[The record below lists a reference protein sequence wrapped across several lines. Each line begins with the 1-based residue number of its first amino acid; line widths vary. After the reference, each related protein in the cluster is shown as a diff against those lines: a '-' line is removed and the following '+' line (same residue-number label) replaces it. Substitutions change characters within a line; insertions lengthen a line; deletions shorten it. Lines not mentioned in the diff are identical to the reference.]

1 MNTQKLIISEE
12 IIKKFILL
20 RKEKKNYRKIDDYIL
35 NMYYEH
41 CKTNN
46 YVISLEDIIEFIEN
60 RFNRKFNEVKNS
72 TILHYRA
79 LLNKLYYYMKDNKYV
94 LVTVKQNKLSI
105 PICYIE
111 LFNNFINDIYDKFDK
126 STIANKKVFLKCFL
140 TYLDNNK
147 IKKINN
153 VSKNNIYN
161 FLLSLNNYSIA
172 YKVKITYFIRE
183 FCEWLYK
190 NKLIVF
196 SGYEVLPLIK
206 GPKQETIPTTYTSE
220 ELKLLLSNVD
230 TSTKIGKRD
239 YLILCLLIF
248 YGLRIS
254 DIINLKYSNFDLNNN
269 KIMLTQIKTRK
280 RLELSLIEEV
290 KYALLDYLK
299 NSRISCNLEYIFVT
313 YKNPIRKYDK
323 KGLRDIPTKYFI
335 KSNIDIETKKQRP
348 HSLRHS
354 LARNMLS
361 NGIGINEISN
371 ILGHSNLYTTSMYL
385 TIHEMQLKR
394 LSLEVPLC

>member
-1 MNTQKLIISEE
+1 M
-12 IIKKFILL
+12 
-20 RKEKKNYRKIDDYIL
+20 
-35 NMYYEH
+35 
-41 CKTNN
+41 
-46 YVISLEDIIEFIEN
+46 
-60 RFNRKFNEVKNS
+60 
-72 TILHYRA
+72 
-79 LLNKLYYYMKDNKYV
+79 
-94 LVTVKQNKLSI
+94 
-105 PICYIE
+105 
-111 LFNNFINDIYDKFDK
+111 
-126 STIANKKVFLKCFL
+126 
-140 TYLDNNK
+140 
-147 IKKINN
+147 
-153 VSKNNIYN
+153 
-161 FLLSLNNYSIA
+161 
-172 YKVKITYFIRE
+172 
-183 FCEWLYK
+183 
-190 NKLIVF
+190 
-196 SGYEVLPLIK
+196 
-206 GPKQETIPTTYTSE
+206 
-220 ELKLLLSNVD
+220 KLLLSNVD

-335 KSNIDIETKKQRP
+335 KSNIDIENKKHGP

-354 LARNMLS
+354 LASNMLS
-361 NGIGINEISN
+361 NGIGINEISK

-385 TIHEMQLKR
+385 TVYETQLKK
-394 LSLEVPLC
+394 LALEVPLC